1 MKVTLIGHTQFYLP
15 ERAAGTELA
24 DRLYTDAAKGA
35 YSEDAD
41 ALAEFAGR
49 ICYDSFNLPN
59 PGTRSNAE
67 YLANILKQQHFSVL
81 EHASATFLIEGVSRS
96 LLMELRTHRHTS
108 FSARSTRYVD
118 EKDAQ
123 FVTPPALAAHLTDR
137 LTSED
142 DISIGD
148 DLDDLMGHATSLYDS
163 IEQYLVG
170 KGLTRKQAREA
181 AREFL
186 PGATET
192 EFVVTANHNAW
203 RQLLAKRIA
212 PGAAQEIQNLAKELL
227 SQLKPL
233 APGIYQ
239 DMQCP

>member
-24 DRLYTDAAKGA
+24 DRLFTDAGKGT
-35 YSEDAD
+35 YVEDAD

-49 ICYDSFNLPN
+49 LCYDSFRLPN
-59 PGTRSNAE
+59 PDTRNNTG

-81 EHASATFLIEGVSRS
+81 EHATATFLVEGVSRS

-123 FVTPPALAAHLTDR
+123 FVTPPALVPYL
-137 LTSED
+137 SEGFTADD

-163 IEQYLVG
+163 IEQHLIS

-212 PGAAQEIQNLAKELL
+212 PGAAQEIQNLANLLL
-227 SQLKPL
+227 SQLKQL

-239 DMQCP
+239 DMPCR